1 MVEIA
6 AIILAAGRSS
16 RYRAAGGQEPSKL
29 LALLDGKPVV
39 RRVAETALASSAR
52 PVIVVVGHE
61 SERIVQALDDLPLQV
76 VFNAAY
82 ASGMASS
89 LKAGIAALPRSAA
102 GALILLADMPLVSED
117 LLDRL
122 GAAFAGLPGA
132 VAAAPMRGGRRGNPV
147 LLSRVMFG
155 AIGALDG
162 DEGARR
168 LLAEAPPGAI
178 AEVAVDDSA
187 ATLDVDTPVGMINAR
202 EALKG
207 DRK

>member
-16 RYRAAGGQEPSKL
+16 RYCAAGGQEPSKL
-29 LALLDGKPVV
+29 LALLDGKPLI

-61 SERIVQALDDLPLQV
+61 GERITQALEGLPLQL
-76 VFNAAY
+76 VFNSAY
-82 ASGMASS
+82 ESGMASS
-89 LKAGIAALPRSAA
+89 LKTGIAALPQIAA
-102 GALILLADMPLVSED
+102 GVLILLADMPLVSTG

-122 GAAFAGLPGA
+122 GAAFARLPGA
-132 VAAAPMRGGRRGNPV
+132 MAAAPMRGDRRGNPV

-155 AIGALDG
+155 AVAALNG

-168 LLAEAPPGAI
+168 LLADAPSGAI

-187 ATLDVDTPVGMINAR
+187 ATLDVDTPEGMVNAR